1 MIQFVW
7 YCSNRLVESTVCRY
21 SSWCLRIAWVVF
33 LCNCPFSITPTFPAC
48 GPEELLVNMYPGFS
62 EKKGD
67 CGSREVS
74 LVPSSFLIGA
84 GFNQVHPQGFSME
97 PENASLEKEK
107 HLKPPV
113 WGFHVKLQG
122 CILYFC
128 CKIFI
133 TAIHTRKPSQT
144 RLLPFHSSTVL
155 AFLCYFAVFVP
166 WCQQKSL
173 VWSIWTNPLLK
184 SLWIRKWIPTH
195 YLP

>member
-1 MIQFVW
+1 MK
-7 YCSNRLVESTVCRY
+7 S
-21 SSWCLRIAWVVF
+21 
-33 LCNCPFSITPTFPAC
+33 PPFPAC

-128 CKIFI
+128 CKILKRMQLSLQFI
-133 TAIHTRKPSQT
+133 PGNHLKQDYCLSIQ
-144 RLLPFHSSTVL
+144 VL
-155 AFLCYFAVFVP
+155 FLRSCVIL
-166 WCQQKSL
+166 Q
-173 VWSIWTNPLLK
+173 
-184 SLWIRKWIPTH
+184 
-195 YLP
+195 YLFLGVNKNL